1 MNATRKESLMP
12 FQAYDV
18 SLALI
23 RSLRESLVKIAQH
36 DRNLADQIRRAA
48 ASVPLNLREGGGRV
62 GRDRL
67 HLWRVAAG
75 SAEELVAAAQVA
87 EAFGYVDD
95 GELAD
100 AAALANRVLAMC
112 WRLTHP

>member
-1 MNATRKESLMP
+1 MNPTRKETLMP
-12 FQAYDV
+12 FEAYDV

-23 RSLRESLVKIAQH
+23 RSLRDSLVKIAQH

-48 ASVPLNLREGGGRV
+48 ASVPLNLREGRGRV

-67 HLWRVAAG
+67 HLWRVAG

-100 AAALANRVLAMC
+100 AVALANRVLAMC